1 MKRYPHI
8 LPPDVPV
15 WERYLARGGDYHQ
28 LIEYDVRVGLGRDP
42 GPEFPENMRAMA
54 LDLSFRRIDAVAHD
68 SHQITVI
75 EITRYAGLTAI
86 GQVMIYPI
94 LYRLTFMPSLPI
106 VALLVAEEFESDIQV
121 TADQM
126 GVAYVLV

>member
-1 MKRYPHI
+1 MKLYPHI

-15 WERYLARGGDYHQ
+15 WERYLARGGDRHH

-42 GPEFPENMRAMA
+42 GSGYPENIRAMA

-68 SHQITVI
+68 PSYITVI
-75 EITRYAGLTAI
+75 EITTAI
-86 GQVMIYPI
+86 GMAALGQVRVYPI
-94 LYRLTFMPSLPI
+94 LYKLTFMPSLPI
-106 VALLVAEEFESDIQV
+106 FSLLVAEKFESDMQV
-121 TADQM
+121 AADQM

>member
-15 WERYLARGGDYHQ
+15 WERYLARGGDHHK

>member
-15 WERYLARGGDYHQ
+15 WERYLARGGDRHE

-68 SHQITVI
+68 SHRITVI

>member
-15 WERYLARGGDYHQ
+15 WERYLANGGVHHQ

-42 GPEFPENMRAMA
+42 GPYYPENIRAMA

-68 SHQITVI
+68 PHQITVI
-75 EITRYAGLTAI
+75 EITRYAGLTAV
-86 GQVMIYPI
+86 GQVLVYPI
-94 LYRLTFMPSLPI
+94 LYKLTFMPSLPI